1 MSDHQLTSSEAD
13 AIIEDLRSGLPA
25 RRFASHYSVGHE
37 KFLRGVRRRLLEA
50 PSDRGRIRFVSGSW
64 GSGKTHFLRLLQE
77 TAFEAGFL
85 VAPVELSSDQA
96 PFNKF
101 ELVFSEIVRSIT
113 SPSMYQRG
121 GSNVAAPF
129 GQVLEEALLT
139 GHEADGETIH
149 AVLERKRDALMAA
162 TEIDIDVRRL
172 VAAYWDTFAAETDDT
187 GALEERRGL
196 LLQWFT
202 GEGHA
207 TTFRREFGL
216 QKTVKRENARLVLGS
231 LVALIRHLG
240 HQGLVVLFDE
250 AETTHSTMRRSNLR
264 QAHNNLLALI
274 NGVEEAN
281 GALLIYASVPEF
293 FTDERTGI
301 KVYGALAQRIGQPKD
316 APPRAM
322 DRVWNIDEIAHHED
336 DFALA
341 AMRIR
346 DIYVTAF
353 PDLADELSDDD
364 ELTSFV
370 KGLVKEHPRYGQI
383 SVWRITIQ
391 GVIHYLDDVSE
402 GGEAPPPKQVH
413 HDVMELIRAD

>member
-1 MSDHQLTSSEAD
+1 MSNHTLTSAEAD
-13 AIIEDLRSGLPA
+13 AIVEDLRSGLPP
-25 RRFASHYSVGHE
+25 RRFASHYSVGHDR
-37 KFLRGVRRRLLEA
+37 FLQGVRRRLLDA

-77 TAFEAGFL
+77 TAFDAGFL

-96 PFNKF
+96 PFNRF

-113 SPSMYQRG
+113 SPSMYARNEG
-121 GSNVAAPF
+121 AIAAPF
-129 GQVLEEALLT
+129 GRVLEEALFADRD
-139 GHEADGETIH
+139 GDGESIH
-149 AVLERKRDALMAA
+149 VVLDLKRDALMAA

-172 VAAYWDTFAAETDDT
+172 VAAYWDTFGAETEDT

-196 LLQWFT
+196 LLQWFA

-207 TTFRREFGL
+207 TTFRKEFGL
-216 QKTVKRENARLVLGS
+216 QKAVKRENARLVLSS

-240 HQGLVVLFDE
+240 FQGLVVLFDE
-250 AETTHSTMRRSNLR
+250 AETTHSTMRKSNLR

-274 NGVEEAN
+274 NGIEETN

-316 APPRAM
+316 APPRAV
-322 DRVWNIDEIAHHED
+322 DRVWNIDEIAHGEA
-336 DFALA
+336 DFTQA
-341 AMRIR
+341 ACRIR
-346 DIYVTAF
+346 DIYVTAL

-364 ELTSFV
+364 KLTTFV
-370 KGLVKEHPRYGQI
+370 EGLVKEHPRYGQI
-383 SVWRITIQ
+383 SVWRVVVQ
-391 GVIHYLDDVSE
+391 GVIRWLDDVSE
-402 GGEAPPPKQVH
+402 GGDEPAPKQVH
-413 HDVMELIRAD
+413 RDVMELIRGD

>member
-1 MSDHQLTSSEAD
+1 MSDHRLTPSEAD
-13 AIIEDLRSGLPA
+13 AIIEDLRSGLPP
-25 RRFASHYSVGHE
+25 RRFASRYSVGHDR
-37 KFLRGVRRRLLEA
+37 FLRGVRKRLLDA

-77 TAFEAGFL
+77 TAFDAGFL

-113 SPSMYQRG
+113 SPTMYERA
-121 GSNVAAPF
+121 GSSVAAPF
-129 GQVLEEALLT
+129 GQVLEEALRT
-139 GHEADGETIH
+139 GHDADVETIH
-149 AVLERKRDALMAA
+149 AALERKRDMLMSA

-172 VAAYWDTFAAETDDT
+172 VAAYWDTFAAETEDT

-196 LLQWFT
+196 LLQWFE

-207 TTFRREFGL
+207 TTFRKEFGL
-216 QKTVKRENARLVLGS
+216 QKTVKRENARLILGS
-231 LVALIRHLG
+231 LVALIRLLG

-281 GALLIYASVPEF
+281 GALLVYASVPEF

-301 KVYGALAQRIGQPKD
+301 KVYGALAQRIGQPKN

-322 DRVWNIDEIAHHED
+322 DRVWNIDEIAHSEED
-336 DFALA
+336 FTLA
-341 AMRIR
+341 ALRIR

-353 PDLADELSDDD
+353 PELADELGDK
-364 ELTSFV
+364 EKLAIFV
-370 KGLVKEHPRYGQI
+370 KELVKEHPQYGQI
-383 SVWRITIQ
+383 SVWRIVVQ
-391 GVIHYLDDVSE
+391 GVIHYLDDISE
-402 GGEAPPPKQVH
+402 GEESPSPKKVH
-413 HDVMELIRAD
+413 HDVMDLIRAD

>member
-1 MSDHQLTSSEAD
+1 MRDHELTAGDAD
-13 AIIEDLRSGLPA
+13 AIIEDLRSGLPP

-37 KFLRGVRRRLLEA
+37 RFLRGVRRRLLDA

-77 TAFEAGFL
+77 TAFDAGFL
-85 VAPVELSSDQA
+85 VSSVELSSDQA

-113 SPSMYQRG
+113 SPSMYERDDVA
-121 GSNVAAPF
+121 VAAPF
-129 GQVLEEALLT
+129 GRVLEEALLSDSET
-139 GHEADGETIH
+139 GGETIH
-149 AVLERKRDALMAA
+149 AVLDSKRDALMAA

-172 VAAYWDTFAAETDDT
+172 VAAYWDTFAAETEDT

-196 LLQWFT
+196 LLQWFA

-207 TTFRREFGL
+207 TTFRKEFGL
-216 QKTVKRENARLVLGS
+216 QKTVKRENARLILGS

-250 AETTHSTMRRSNLR
+250 AETTHSTMRKSNLR

-274 NGVEEAN
+274 NGIEETN

-316 APPRAM
+316 APPRAV
-322 DRVWNIDEIAHHED
+322 DRIWNIDELAHDEA

-341 AMRIR
+341 ARRIR
-346 DIYVTAF
+346 SIYVTAF
-353 PDLADELSDDD
+353 PELDDD
-364 ELTSFV
+364 VDDEALTSFV
-370 KGLVKEHPRYGQI
+370 KGLVAEHPRYGQV
-383 SVWRITIQ
+383 SVWRVVVQ
-391 GVIHYLDDVSE
+391 GVIRYLDDVTDD
-402 GGEAPPPKQVH
+402 GEPPPPEQVH
-413 HDVMELIRAD
+413 RDVMDMIRDD